1 MPLIGRQR
9 VDEAIIKT
17 VKRTNNKLKKVYF
30 QGLREVITATPVDTG
45 RARSNWF
52 LSQNAPSGKT
62 TDSLTRIDDLK
73 LPQSVFGKVIY
84 FTNNLP
90 YIASLEWGSSEQ
102 APKFWVRKIIKQMKT
117 KIKAL

>member
-1 MPLIGRQR
+1 MPLIGRKR
-9 VDEAIIKT
+9 VDDAIIKT
-17 VKRTNNKLKKVYF
+17 VKSTNNKLKKVYF

-90 YIASLEWGSSEQ
+90 YITSLEWGSSEQ
-102 APKFWVRKIIKQMKT
+102 APKFWVRKIIKTMQK

>member
-9 VDEAIIKT
+9 VDDAIIKT
-17 VKRTNNKLKKVYF
+17 VKTTNNKLKTIYF
-30 QGLREVITATPVDTG
+30 KGLREVITATPVDTG
-45 RARSNWF
+45 RARSNWY

-90 YIASLEWGSSEQ
+90 YIISLEWGSSEY
-102 APKFWVRKIIKQMKT
+102 APKFWVRAVIKKMQQ